1 MKRCRATAIF
11 VTVAVS
17 ALFLLSCKQSGSSSS
32 GGALIGIAMPETQ
45 VTHWVK
51 DGATLKE
58 EAEKRGYRGDVQ
70 FADADQSIQ
79 NRQIQTLLGLDAKL
93 LIIGSVSAEIAPA
106 IAEAAKKKVA
116 VIAFDRLIQNSAD
129 YDYFITFN
137 GDKIGVLQG
146 QSLADALDLENA
158 DPKAPKSIALFA
170 GSITDANAFSFYD
183 GAMSVLNPYIEKGVL
198 KVVGPYP
205 KTSADKE
212 TFEKIATGWQSSTAK
227 NLMSAI
233 LNNEAKSITLD
244 AVLSPNDNIA
254 RAIIEVCR
262 TDAKYKNKPPL
273 VTGLDGEFESVMLV
287 KSGDQLCTVFKNT
300 TQLSEAAIVLADQ
313 ILKGQTPDIP
323 GAYLAE
329 GPLAKLGDT
338 GKKVVKTYLIDP
350 ILVTKDNINVPVD
363 AGFYTASESEAL
375 K

>member
-1 MKRCRATAIF
+1 MKRCTAIF
-11 VTVAVS
+11 ITVATAV
-17 ALFLLSCKQSGSSSS
+17 LFLSSCKQSGSSSS
-32 GGALIGIAMPETQ
+32 SGALIGIAMPETQ

-51 DGATLKE
+51 DGATLKA
-58 EAEKRGYRGDVQ
+58 EAEKRGYRAEVQ
-70 FADADQSIQ
+70 FADADQAIQ
-79 NRQIQTLLGLDAKL
+79 NRQIQTLIGLDAKL
-93 LIIGSVSAEIAPA
+93 LIVGSVSAEVAPA
-106 IAEAAKKKVA
+106 IAETAKKNVS

-137 GDKIGVLQG
+137 GDKIGELQG
-146 QSLADALDLENA
+146 RSLAEALGLENA
-158 DPKAPKSIALFA
+158 DPKAPKSVALFA

-183 GAMSVLNPYIEKGVL
+183 GAMGVLNPYIEKGVL

-212 TFEKIATGWQSSTAK
+212 AFEKIATGWQSSTAK
-227 NLMSAI
+227 ELMSA
-233 LNNEAKSITLD
+233 LLKNEAKNLTLD

-262 TDAKYKNKPPL
+262 TDAKYKNKLPL
-273 VTGLDGEFESVMLV
+273 ITGLDGEFESMMLV

-300 TQLSEAAIVLADQ
+300 TQLSEAAIILADQ

-329 GPLAKLGDT
+329 GPQAKLGDT
-338 GKKVVKTYLIDP
+338 GKKTVKTYLIDP
-350 ILVTKDNINVPVD
+350 ILITKENINIPVD

>member
-1 MKRCRATAIF
+1 MKRCTAVLTTI
-11 VTVAVS
+11 AVS
-17 ALFLLSCKQSGSSSS
+17 TLFLFSCKQSNTSTSDK
-32 GGALIGIAMPETQ
+32 ALIGIAMPETH

-51 DGATLKE
+51 DGATLTA
-58 EAEKRGYRGDVQ
+58 EAEKLGYHAEVQ
-70 FADADQSIQ
+70 FGDADQSIQ

-93 LIIGSVSAEIAPA
+93 LIVGSISADVAPA
-106 IAEAAKKKVA
+106 IAEAAQKKAA

-146 QSLADALDLENA
+146 RSLADALGLDSA
-158 DPKAPKSIALFA
+158 DPKAPKTIALFA

-183 GAMSVLNPYIEKGVL
+183 GAMGVLNPYIEKGVL

-205 KTSADKE
+205 KTSADRE
-212 TFEKIATGWQSSTAK
+212 IFEKIATGWQSSTAK
-227 NLMSAI
+227 SLMSA
-233 LNNEAKSITLD
+233 LLKNEAKDVTLN

-254 RAIIEVCR
+254 RAIIDVCR
-262 TDAKYKNKPPL
+262 SDAKYKGKLPL
-273 VTGLDGEFESVMLV
+273 VTGLDGEFESMMLV
-287 KSGDQLCTVFKNT
+287 KSGEQLCTVFKNT

-350 ILVTKDNINVPVD
+350 ILITKDNINIPVD

-375 K
+375 R